1 MKKYLLILI
10 IFFLPTKIFGGEL
23 LKVSISPLVVY
34 APKIPEK
41 MGESIAEKLSQK
53 IINPEIKVFP
63 WKGKTIPQKIDQ
75 ARKEGEKQGLDYV
88 VIGSLTQVG
97 EKMSL
102 DLFVI
107 ETGGIRPPLP
117 IYKEITSPGNLDSVL
132 SKMAEEIVYKL
143 LKKERISRLEI
154 IGNKSVDKEAILAV
168 MQTKEG
174 EIFDPKIIRK
184 DIKSIFKMGFFRDIR
199 VEVEDSP
206 EGEIVKFIV
215 SEKPVIKQIIIEG
228 NKAIKDSDIREVI
241 ALKVNSIFKQHL
253 ITKSV
258 EQIKALY
265 QKEGYFDAQVE
276 YKIIPIT
283 SEKVKLTFI
292 IKEGEKAYI
301 KKIIFEGNKA
311 FKDKTLKKQM
321 KNKER
326 WFLSFITGS
335 GKLKT
340 DELENDVNRIANFY
354 YNHGYINVKI
364 GEPQVERRGTDI
376 YITIP
381 VEEGEQY
388 KVGKI
393 AIKGDLLKPETEL
406 KKILKLKSGAVYN
419 REQLQKDITAL
430 SDIYASEGFAYVE
443 IDPGIK
449 INPQTLTVDIV
460 YHIKKGIKVYV
471 GRIEFEG
478 NTKTRDKVLRR
489 ELWIGEGETFNKIK
503 IEKSIEALHRL
514 GYFEDVKLE
523 TQRGEEPNEVNLKV
537 KVKEQPTGSF
547 SIGAGYSS
555 IENFIIMAD
564 ITQRNLFGRGQKV
577 TLRGYIGSVT
587 QRYTF
592 DFTEPYLF
600 DSQLST
606 GFQAFKW
613 DTEYI
618 DFTKESSGG
627 EIRLSYPLGYYSRI
641 YSTYHYEKAK
651 TADFNEEIASKY
663 ITELADGIATSSIR
677 LSWRRDTRNRFF
689 NPSKGM
695 VLSGSIEYAGG
706 FLGGDSA
713 FNRYEGSASIFIPL
727 FWNTVGFIRTKV
739 GYIDRRGKGVLPL
752 FEKYYLGGP
761 NTIRGYDFATI
772 SPRDPET
779 GERIGGNKMFLC
791 NLEYRFPIFEKIR
804 LFGVVFFDAG
814 NSYDINQSFD
824 LTNLKKSVGMG
835 VRWFSPM
842 GPIRLE
848 FGFALNAEEDES
860 TSNWEFAMG
869 TFF

>member
-1 MKKYLLILI
+1 MLMKKHLVILI
-10 IFFLPTKIFGGEL
+10 IFFLVSPISWAAEL
-23 LKVSISPLVVY
+23 LKVGISPLVVY
-34 APKIPEK
+34 IPKKSPR
-41 MGESIAEKLSQK
+41 MGEDLSLMLSQK
-53 IINPEIKVFP
+53 IKNPKIKIVP
-63 WKGKTIPQKIDQ
+63 WKGEIVQKIEE
-75 ARKEGEKQGLDYV
+75 AKKEGEKQGLDYV
-88 VIGSLTQVG
+88 IMGSLTQIG
-97 EKMSL
+97 EKISL
-102 DLFVI
+102 DLAIV
-107 ETGGIRPPLP
+107 ETGGIKPPVL
-117 IYKEITSPGNLDSVL
+117 IYKEIPSMEKLEVVST
-132 SKMAEEIVYKL
+132 EIAQELVYKL
-143 LKKERISRLEI
+143 LKKKRITRLEI

-174 EIFDPKIIRK
+174 EIFDP
-184 DIKSIFKMGFFRDIR
+184 
-199 VEVEDSP
+199 
-206 EGEIVKFIV
+206 
-215 SEKPVIKQIIIEG
+215 
-228 NKAIKDSDIREVI
+228 
-241 ALKVNSIFKQHL
+241 
-253 ITKSV
+253 
-258 EQIKALY
+258 KALY

-393 AIKGDLLKPETEL
+393 AITGDLLKPETEL

-430 SDIYASEGFAYVE
+430 SDVYASEGFAYVE
-443 IDPGIK
+443 IEPEIK
-449 INPQTLTVDIV
+449 VNSSTLSVDVV

-523 TQRGEEPNEVNLKV
+523 TQRGEEPNEVNLKI

-564 ITQRNLFGRGQKV
+564 ITQRNLFGRGQQV

-739 GYIDRRGKGVLPL
+739 GYIDRRGKGILPL

>member
-1 MKKYLLILI
+1 MKKYLLILM
-10 IFFLPTKIFGGEL
+10 IFFLPAKIVAAEL
-23 LKVSISPLVVY
+23 LKVSISPLVIY
-34 APKIPEK
+34 APKIPER

-63 WKGKTIPQKIDQ
+63 WKGKTIPQKIEQ
-75 ARKEGEKQGLDYV
+75 ARKEGERQGLDYV

-107 ETGGIRPPLP
+107 ETGGIRPPVP
-117 IYKEITSPGNLDSVL
+117 IYREITSLEKLDPVL
-132 SKMAEEIVYKL
+132 SKIAEEIIYKL
-143 LKKERISRLEI
+143 LKKEKVAHLEI

-168 MQTKEG
+168 MHTKEG

-184 DIKSIFKMGFFRDIR
+184 DIKSIFKMGFFKDIR

-206 EGEIVKFIV
+206 GGEIVKFIV
-215 SEKPVIKQIIIEG
+215 SEKPVIKQIIIKG

-241 ALKVNSIFKQHL
+241 ALKVNSILKEHL

-283 SEKVKLTFI
+283 AEKVKLTFI

-340 DELENDVNRIANFY
+340 DELENDINRIANFY

-364 GEPQVERRGTDI
+364 GEPQIKRKGRDI
-376 YITIP
+376 YIYIP

-388 KVGKI
+388 RVGKI
-393 AIKGDLLKPETEL
+393 AITGDLLKPETEL

-449 INPQTLTVDIV
+449 VNPQTLTVDIV
-460 YHIKKGIKVYV
+460 YNIKKGIKVYV

-523 TQRGEEPNEVNLKV
+523 TQRGEEPNEVNLKI

-627 EIRLSYPLGYYSRI
+627 EIRLSYPIGHYSRV
-641 YSTYHYEKAK
+641 YSTYHYERAK
-651 TADFNEEIASKY
+651 TADFNEEEASRY

-727 FWNTVGFIRTKV
+727 FWNTVGFIRTKA
-739 GYIDRRGKGVLPL
+739 GYIDRRGKGVLPI

-824 LTNLKKSVGMG
+824 LTNLKKSVGVG